1 MSRVE
6 WAALEGGEAET
17 VLANLLY
24 NKYGRAVRV
33 RPAQGDYGIDVLIPA
48 TEAPEPWDVYQI
60 KKFAANLTAGQK
72 TQIEKSFSRLLVGIV
87 RQGFKVNDWYLV
99 MPLDPTPDNLT
110 WFATVPEEAIKIAR
124 AAKKSPIT
132 DEEEATARAWLEAP
146 GRKIEWKGLIF
157 CEPLAAEFPYVI
169 DHYLHGGAERLR
181 NAMDSLTTLLTGDL
195 KAKNAAA
202 AAPGE
207 GPTALVEPA
216 ALVDHLT
223 TLDQVLDTDPH
234 YIYGHSIEPRRPV
247 IQPEPDL
254 VAAAQVELPKG
265 RWLTFKI
272 YQRSSQSLDERPI
285 PLEVMFKFEDES
297 PEKQAFELWK
307 KFGKPF
313 EASAA
318 VKVDLPGGL
327 GTEVEEA
334 LVKVPAPGGVSK
346 FINRMQIVDPDGT
359 QLAEL
364 SFSATSTVGA
374 DSTGAWATSAEASGT
389 IETEGFVDA
398 SSGVNQTIEFR
409 FHPLTGRSVAAAAP
423 AVQFARYL
431 QAPNTLQIAGPVG
444 PFHDLHVLTAAEPVV
459 DPLVER
465 LVQALVS
472 IQTRTSTPLNI
483 PDMSEFTGGEV
494 NQILRA
500 GRLIDGTTLVGKWH
514 RASVEGFPEG
524 TLEVGSHYQLAIY
537 ERLIVT
543 LEGVDHVLGAV
554 EHILLSAVIE
564 DGGNGTRRAI
574 PNLNDTVHSVF
585 IEKMPEV
592 TSEGVP
598 AGAVPVRGK
607 QFPDPEPDRSETT
620 VP

>member
-60 KKFAANLTAGQK
+60 KKFATNLTEGQK
-72 TQIEKSFSRLLVGIV
+72 TQIAKSFSRLLVGIV
-87 RQGFKVNDWYLV
+87 RRGVKVNDWYLV

-124 AAKKSPIT
+124 AAKRSPFT
-132 DEEEATARAWLEAP
+132 DEEEATARAWLAAP
-146 GRKIEWKGLIF
+146 GRKIEWRGLIF
-157 CEPLAAEFPYVI
+157 CEPLAAQFPYVI

-195 KAKNAAA
+195 KAKKAAA
-202 AAPGE
+202 ADPGE

-216 ALVDHLT
+216 ELVDHLT

-234 YIYGHSIEPRRPV
+234 YTYGHSIEPTRPV

-254 VAAAQVELPKG
+254 VAAAQMELPKG

-272 YQRSSQSLDERPI
+272 YQRSAQSLDERPI
-285 PLEVMFKFEDES
+285 PLEVMFKFEDDS

-307 KFGKPF
+307 RFGKPF
-313 EASAA
+313 EASGA
-318 VKVDLPGGL
+318 VKIDLPGGL

-334 LVKVPAPGGVSK
+334 LVKVPAPGGVRE
-346 FINRMQIVDPDGT
+346 FTNRMRIVDPNGT
-359 QLAEL
+359 PLAEL
-364 SFSATSTVGA
+364 SFSGTSTVGA
-374 DSTGAWATSAEASGT
+374 DSSGAWATSADPSGT
-389 IETEGFVDA
+389 IETEGLLDA
-398 SSGVNQTIEFR
+398 SSGVSQTIEFR
-409 FHPLTGRSVAAAAP
+409 FHPLTGRPVTAAAP
-423 AVQFARYL
+423 AVQFVRYL

-472 IQTRTSTPLNI
+472 IQTRTSTPLSI
-483 PDMSEFTGGEV
+483 PDMSEFTGDEV
-494 NQILRA
+494 NQLLRA
-500 GRLIDGTTLVGKWH
+500 GLLIDGTTLVGKWH
-514 RASVEGFPEG
+514 KVSVDGFPEG
-524 TLEVGSHYQLAIY
+524 TLAVGSHYQLATY
-537 ERLIVT
+537 EPLIVT
-543 LEGVDHVLGAV
+543 LEGLDHILGAV

-564 DGGNGTRRAI
+564 DGGDGTRRPV

-585 IEKMPEV
+585 IDKMPKV
-592 TSEGVP
+592 TTEGAPV
-598 AGAVPVRGK
+598 GAVPVRGK
-607 QFPDPEPDRSETT
+607 QYPDPEPRSSET
-620 VP
+620 P

>member
-1 MSRVE
+1 VSRVE

-60 KKFAANLTAGQK
+60 KKFATNLTEGQK
-72 TQIEKSFSRLLVGIV
+72 TQIAKSFSRLLVGIV
-87 RQGFKVNDWYLV
+87 RRGVKVNDWYLV

-124 AAKKSPIT
+124 AAKRSPFT
-132 DEEEATARAWLEAP
+132 DEEEATARAWLAAP
-146 GRKIEWKGLIF
+146 GRKIEWRGLIF
-157 CEPLAAEFPYVI
+157 CEPLAAQFPYVI

-195 KAKNAAA
+195 KAKKAAA
-202 AAPGE
+202 ADPGE

-216 ALVDHLT
+216 ELVDHLT

-234 YIYGHSIEPRRPV
+234 YTYGHSIEPTRPV

-254 VAAAQVELPKG
+254 VAAAQMELPKG

-272 YQRSSQSLDERPI
+272 YQRSAQSLDERPI
-285 PLEVMFKFEDES
+285 PLEVMFKFEDDS

-307 KFGKPF
+307 RFGKPF
-313 EASAA
+313 EASGA
-318 VKVDLPGGL
+318 VKIDLPGGL

-334 LVKVPAPGGVSK
+334 LVKVPAPGGVRE
-346 FINRMQIVDPDGT
+346 FTNRMRIVDPNGT
-359 QLAEL
+359 PLAEL
-364 SFSATSTVGA
+364 SFSGTSTVGA
-374 DSTGAWATSAEASGT
+374 DSSGAWATSADPSGT
-389 IETEGFVDA
+389 IETEGLLDA
-398 SSGVNQTIEFR
+398 SSGVSQTIEFR
-409 FHPLTGRSVAAAAP
+409 FHPLTGRPVTAAAP
-423 AVQFARYL
+423 AVQFVRYL

-472 IQTRTSTPLNI
+472 IQTRTSTPLSI
-483 PDMSEFTGGEV
+483 PDMSEFTGDEV
-494 NQILRA
+494 NQLLRA
-500 GRLIDGTTLVGKWH
+500 GLLIDGTTLVGKWH
-514 RASVEGFPEG
+514 KVSVDGFPEG
-524 TLEVGSHYQLAIY
+524 TLAVGSHYQLATY
-537 ERLIVT
+537 EPLIVT
-543 LEGVDHVLGAV
+543 LEGLDHILGAV

-564 DGGNGTRRAI
+564 DGGDGTRRPV

-585 IEKMPEV
+585 IDKMPKV
-592 TSEGVP
+592 TTEGAPV
-598 AGAVPVRGK
+598 GAVPVRGK
-607 QFPDPEPDRSETT
+607 QYPDPEPRSSET
-620 VP
+620 P